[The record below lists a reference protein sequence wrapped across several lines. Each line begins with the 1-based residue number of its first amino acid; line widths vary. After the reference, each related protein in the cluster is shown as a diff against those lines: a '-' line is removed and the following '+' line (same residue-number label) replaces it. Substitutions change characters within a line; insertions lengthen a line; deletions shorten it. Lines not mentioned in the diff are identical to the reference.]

1 MRDLHSYRCHRS
13 GLTFSPEYHWSSGS
27 NADPD
32 PANELTMKDRAGVAL
47 GEGATCV
54 AYPGEWENF
63 NGYGGVGLI
72 SSCSR

>member
-32 PANELTMKDRAGVAL
+32 PANELTMKDGQGLHWGKGQLVLPIRA
-47 GEGATCV
+47 
-54 AYPGEWENF
+54 
-63 NGYGGVGLI
+63 NGRILMVMVVLD
-72 SSCSR
+72 